1 MNDAKRRRPTMDNA
15 WKRNLAICG
24 TALALLGVSSAA
36 GAADATALLTK
47 YNCQACHTVDK
58 KLVGPSYKEIAAKY
72 AGDSGAAAKL
82 AQKVKN
88 GGSGVWGQVPMPPN
102 NVPDA
107 DLKTL
112 TTWIL
117 AQK

>member
-1 MNDAKRRRPTMDNA
+1 MGNA
-15 WKRNLAICG
+15 WTRNLAICG
-24 TALALLGVSSAA
+24 AALAGLWVPSSV
-36 GAADATALLTK
+36 GAATSDAAATQLLTK

-58 KLVGPSYKEIAAKY
+58 KLVGPSYKEVAAKY
-72 AGDSGAAAKL
+72 AGDNAAPAKL
-82 AQKVKN
+82 EQKIKN
-88 GGSGVWGQVPMPPN
+88 GGSGVWGAVPMPPN

-112 TTWIL
+112 VAWIL